1 MVSIMS
7 QDKTEAPESRVPVST
22 SGPHC
27 PKGLQERVLALRERS
42 IQMQITHKTDLP
54 DTRSPL
60 DPWHTE
66 GYLIRCLVHL
76 HGWAHLEAGVLRRMK
91 RG

>member
-1 MVSIMS
+1 MT
-7 QDKTEAPESRVPVST
+7 QNENPAPQVCVPVST
-22 SGPHC
+22 SGDPC
-27 PKGLQERVLALRERS
+27 PNGLQTRALEAQKRAALNPPEVETGR
-42 IQMQITHKTDLP
+42 P

-66 GYLIRCLVHL
+66 GYLIRCLIHL
-76 HGWAHLEAGVLRRMK
+76 HGWTHQEAGVLRRFR

>member
-1 MVSIMS
+1 MQSAH
-7 QDKTEAPESRVPVST
+7 KTGMGAAGESATATAEASPNGQVST
-22 SGPHC
+22 EPPRSAKNPGHIEVL
-27 PKGLQERVLALRERS
+27 GLPV
-42 IQMQITHKTDLP
+42 
-54 DTRSPL
+54 TRSPY

>member
-1 MVSIMS
+1 
-7 QDKTEAPESRVPVST
+7 
-22 SGPHC
+22 
-27 PKGLQERVLALRERS
+27 
-42 IQMQITHKTDLP
+42 MQITHKTDLP

>member
-1 MVSIMS
+1 MQSAHETGLGQPGRS
-7 QDKTEAPESRVPVST
+7 ATATAEATGT
-22 SGPHC
+22 SPASSE
-27 PKGLQERVLALRERS
+27 PPRS
-42 IQMQITHKTDLP
+42 AKKPGHIEVCGLP
-54 DTRSPL
+54 DTRSPY

>member
-1 MVSIMS
+1 MS
-7 QDKTEAPESRVPVST
+7 QNEKPVIEGRVPVST
-22 SGPHC
+22 SGAQC
-27 PKGLQERVLALRERS
+27 PKPLPERLLALQERSVH
-42 IQMQITHKTDLP
+42 MQSAHETGHP
-54 DTRSPL
+54 DTRSPY
-60 DPWHTE
+60 DPWHSE

>member
-1 MVSIMS
+1 MS
-7 QDKTEAPESRVPVST
+7 HPEKQVIEGRVPVST
-22 SGPHC
+22 SGALC
-27 PKGLQERVLALRERS
+27 PNALQERVLALQERS
-42 IQMQITHKTDLP
+42 VQMQITHKTDLP

>member
-1 MVSIMS
+1 MS
-7 QDKTEAPESRVPVST
+7 HPEKQVVEGRVPVST

-27 PKGLQERVLALRERS
+27 PKGLQERVLALQERS
-42 IQMQITHKTDLP
+42 VQMQITHKTDLP

>member
-1 MVSIMS
+1 
-7 QDKTEAPESRVPVST
+7 
-22 SGPHC
+22 
-27 PKGLQERVLALRERS
+27 
-42 IQMQITHKTDLP
+42 MQSAHETGLP

-60 DPWHTE
+60 DPWHSE

-76 HGWAHLEAGVLRRMK
+76 HGWTNFEAGVLRRHR